1 MRQSAGDCGLPMGL
15 PLHCRMHLWPR
26 ANVCMFNADLR
37 DIFDA
42 DLPGDVESTEGAA
55 LDDVAW
61 IVSLSWINREYF
73 VVRNIHV
80 GSQEIQEHEPCT
92 DEAIL
97 INAGE
102 ETSKILNEIC
112 VNGC

>member
-1 MRQSAGDCGLPMGL
+1 
-15 PLHCRMHLWPR
+15 
-26 ANVCMFNADLR
+26 MFNADLR

-102 ETSKILNEIC
+102 ETSKVLIDKNEIC

>member
-1 MRQSAGDCGLPMGL
+1 
-15 PLHCRMHLWPR
+15 
-26 ANVCMFNADLR
+26 MFNADLR
-37 DIFDA
+37 DIFDD

>member
-1 MRQSAGDCGLPMGL
+1 
-15 PLHCRMHLWPR
+15 
-26 ANVCMFNADLR
+26 MFNADLR

-80 GSQEIQEHEPCT
+80 GPQENQEHEPGT

-102 ETSKILNEIC
+102 ETSKVLIDKNEIC